1 MRLGIVRIDPQRDPV
16 LRDGAVQVTFGFKC
30 ISEVRVC
37 FEEIGL
43 GSAARRYSEIASSK
57 RPAAA
62 RPLPRAKCS
71 FAVSSLPAV
80 VSIA

>member
-43 GSAARRYSEIASSK
+43 DPQRGGIPRLRLLNGPPQQGHCHAPSV
-57 RPAAA
+57 
-62 RPLPRAKCS
+62 PLLFLHCQQS
-71 FAVSSLPAV
+71 
-80 VSIA
+80 